1 MRRVKTEWEFALAK
15 SILPEEIHALRKRLG
30 LTQRDFGTLLGVSS
44 KSVERWEAEDK
55 PVTGPVV
62 ALARILW
69 EYPQIVTRLQVPKRE
84 MPHRFWFCWRDYRC
98 TLIDA
103 DVEKR
108 RIQVKDFTLDHTK
121 KAFGV
126 VSRPS
131 YEDFEELV
139 AVRCGIGG
147 GNSTQLK
154 SVLKENGL
162 TEYDPMVILRNTQGR
177 LPDDEFSLIME
188 E

>member
-1 MRRVKTEWEFALAK
+1 MRRAKTELEFALAK
-15 SILPEEIHALRKRLG
+15 NILPEEIHALRKRLG
-30 LTQRDFGTLLGVSS
+30 LTQKDFGALLGVSA
-44 KSVERWEAEDK
+44 KSVERWEADDK

-62 ALARILW
+62 TLARILW
-69 EYPQIVTRLQVPKRE
+69 EYPQIVDRLQVPKRE
-84 MPHRFWFCWRDYRC
+84 QPHRFWFCWKDYRC

-103 DVEKR
+103 DDKKR
-108 RIQVKDFTLDHTK
+108 QIQVKDFTLDHTK

-154 SVLKENGL
+154 YVLKENGL
-162 TEYDPMVILRNTQGR
+162 TEYDPLAILRKTQGR
-177 LPDDEFSLIME
+177 LPDDEFSLIVE

>member
-1 MRRVKTEWEFALAK
+1 MRRAKTELEFALAK
-15 SILPEEIHALRKRLG
+15 NILPEEIHALRKRLG
-30 LTQRDFGTLLGVSS
+30 LTQKDFGALLGVSA
-44 KSVERWEAEDK
+44 KSVERWEADDK

-62 ALARILW
+62 TLARILW
-69 EYPQIVTRLQVPKRE
+69 EYPQIVDRLQVPKRE
-84 MPHRFWFCWRDYRC
+84 QPHRFWFCWKDYRC

-103 DVEKR
+103 DDKKR
-108 RIQVKDFTLDHTK
+108 QIQVKDFTLDHTK

-154 SVLKENGL
+154 YVLKENGL
-162 TEYDPMVILRNTQGR
+162 TE
-177 LPDDEFSLIME
+177 
-188 E
+188 